1 MTSLF
6 KNAASTVLNKI
17 SKESLKCGLCQ
28 NFYFKPKIM
37 DCVHTFCEDCLLKYR
52 NMKYPKN
59 TRIPCPVCGDET
71 ELPIGGIQGLKSNL
85 HLSGVVE
92 EMILHDQ
99 LLGAKGKKL
108 ECGGCD
114 ENKESVA
121 RCMDCD
127 HFLCQGCV
135 EAHKRFSMIKN
146 HVIASLDELRTGKI
160 ELKSPA
166 RKKAPEC
173 ENHPGEKIRCFC
185 ETCSELICLE
195 CAFLGHARPQHESV
209 SIREAANRRR
219 QSMRDF
225 LPKTEE
231 VVAEFQQ
238 VQKGLNTV
246 KNDLKI
252 NAGDARKSVQ
262 ELVASKIAEL
272 KRKEKSL
279 LDEIDHIEKQRAQT
293 MQQSEQQV
301 ASFISKARHSL
312 EVARNAI
319 ETATDPDFLSLH
331 PTVERDLQNL
341 TEKTP
346 PQVHQKLSF
355 LKFTGM
361 AKEATDQVTLGQV
374 VKKGEWDLHMQFG
387 KEGTGEGEFKWARGI
402 TACPNGDLAV
412 ADRNNNR
419 VAVFSAE
426 GKPKVTIPA
435 TSARN
440 VVSDSKNRLVVIDRS
455 GFGTIYNAERKQVLQ
470 FPVAPNDPST
480 VVDPRCVAIDK
491 EDRIYIGDFTRQVI
505 SIYNPNDG
513 KLERVIQ
520 VNIKPEFIA
529 VSNKNL
535 VLISNADE
543 AKVVAVDPLGVKGN
557 EAFAIDTTFDG
568 EKMKPSGVAVDT
580 NDEIYV
586 AGYLGYVNTG
596 QIHHFTNRGK
606 HIKCVSDK
614 QYMPQGICFNNKGM
628 MVMANYHSVRVFN
641 MA

>member
-1 MTSLF
+1 MTAMF

-37 DCVHTFCEDCLLKYR
+37 DCVHTFCEDCLVKYR

-59 TRIPCPVCGDET
+59 TRIPCPVCSDET
-71 ELPIGGIQGLKSNL
+71 ELPIGGITGLKSNL

-92 EMILHDQ
+92 EMVLHDQ

-114 ENKESVA
+114 ENKEAIA

-135 EAHKRFSMIKN
+135 EAHKRFAMIKN
-146 HVIASLDELRTGKI
+146 HSIATLDELRTGKI

-231 VVAEFQQ
+231 VVNEFQQ

-252 NAGDARKSVQ
+252 NASDARKSIQ
-262 ELVASKIAEL
+262 ELVASKISEL
-272 KRKEKSL
+272 RKKEKSL
-279 LDEIDHIEKQRAQT
+279 LDEIDHTEKQRAQT
-293 MQQSEQQV
+293 MQQSDQKV
-301 ASFISKARHSL
+301 TSFIGKARHSL

-319 ETATDPDFLSLH
+319 ETATDSDFLSLH

-341 TEKTP
+341 TEKSP

-355 LKFTGM
+355 LKFTGL
-361 AKEATDQVTLGQV
+361 AKEAADNVTLGQV
-374 VKKGEWDLHMQFG
+374 VKRGEWDMMATFG
-387 KEGTGEGEFKWARGI
+387 KEGTMEGEFKWARGI
-402 TACPNGDLAV
+402 TACPNGDIAV

-419 VAVFSAE
+419 VAVSSSE
-426 GKPKVTIPA
+426 GNHKVSIPA
-435 TSARN
+435 QSARN
-440 VVSDSKNRLVVIDRS
+440 VACDSKNRLVVIDRS
-455 GFGTIYNAERKQVLQ
+455 GLATVYNGDRKQVLQ
-470 FPVAPNDPST
+470 FPVAPSEQGT
-480 VVDPRCVAIDK
+480 VDPRCVAIDK
-491 EDRIYIGDFTRQVI
+491 EDRIYIGDFTRQLI
-505 SIYNPNDG
+505 SIHSPIDG
-513 KLERVIQ
+513 KVERIIQ
-520 VNIKPEFIA
+520 VNMKPEFIC
-529 VSNKNL
+529 VTGKNL
-535 VLISNADE
+535 ILMSNADE
-543 AKVVAVDPLGVKGN
+543 GKVVAVDPWGAKGN
-557 EAFAIDTTFDG
+557 EAFGFETVFEG
-568 EKMKPSGVAVDT
+568 EKMKPAGIAIDG
-580 NDEIYV
+580 NDEIYIS
-586 AGYLGYVNTG
+586 GYMGYINTG
-596 QIHHFTNRGK
+596 QIHHYTARGK
-606 HIKCVSDK
+606 HIKCIADK
-614 QYMPQGICFNNKGM
+614 QYMPQGICFNTKGM
-628 MVMANYHSVRVFN
+628 LIMANYHSVRIFN
-641 MA
+641 MS